1 MQGAPRQEWAQAH
14 VQREGTVGFAPSY
27 CLSEFVRG
35 TQDALKVHSKENIP
49 EVSKSLK
56 TRTQDKML
64 LLNATKKMIMRDNSN
79 DRYENCQ
86 RNVPAIAREKPVLDA
101 LSGAKYSNHT
111 ARAVTSRVP
120 ARSTRTVTHL

>member
-27 CLSEFVRG
+27 CLLDFVRRKQG
-35 TQDALKVHSKENIP
+35 ALKWHSEENIP

-64 LLNATKKMIMRDNSN
+64 LLNATKEMIMR
-79 DRYENCQ
+79 
-86 RNVPAIAREKPVLDA
+86 
-101 LSGAKYSNHT
+101 
-111 ARAVTSRVP
+111 
-120 ARSTRTVTHL
+120 